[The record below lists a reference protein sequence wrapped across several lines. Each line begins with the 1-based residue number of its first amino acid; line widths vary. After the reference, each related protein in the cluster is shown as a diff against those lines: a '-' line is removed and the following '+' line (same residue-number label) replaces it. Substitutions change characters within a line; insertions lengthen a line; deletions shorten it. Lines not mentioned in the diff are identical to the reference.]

1 MYFSHNY
8 ILVRTITYWRRS
20 ALECQLPIKFSENKK
35 SEKPLLPTF
44 NILSREL
51 HVFLVCGPQII
62 NVMFLIS
69 ENEILRTICSLF
81 RGRQNNIL

>member
-1 MYFSHNY
+1 MS
-8 ILVRTITYWRRS
+8 I
-20 ALECQLPIKFSENKK
+20 ANKIFRK
-35 SEKPLLPTF
+35 QQKKKKQPEKPLLPTF

-51 HVFLVCGPQII
+51 HVCLVCGPQII

-81 RGRQNNIL
+81 RGRQNNNIL